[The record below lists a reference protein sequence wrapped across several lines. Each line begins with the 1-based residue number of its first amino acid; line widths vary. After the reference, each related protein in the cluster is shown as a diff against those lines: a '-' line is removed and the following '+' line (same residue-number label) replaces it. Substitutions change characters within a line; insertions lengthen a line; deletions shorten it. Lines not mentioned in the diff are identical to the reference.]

1 MCCPLLLQLPR
12 IGTLIA
18 PFRPPAARSTYCIA
32 IDALIRGLNP
42 GGGLSLGTY
51 RAAPRHTSPSYLDTR
66 HKRPRFFGALLF
78 RSTRMPDSSSFRV
91 AVALELDVGKDPER
105 RRGFRLSTG
114 WDPRRPV
121 RSPPF
126 RRRGSGVELRVAMV
140 IGYLDK
146 DFTRNISA
154 TIELVTFGLVPE
166 TAGLFA

>member
-1 MCCPLLLQLPR
+1 
-12 IGTLIA
+12 
-18 PFRPPAARSTYCIA
+18 
-32 IDALIRGLNP
+32 
-42 GGGLSLGTY
+42 
-51 RAAPRHTSPSYLDTR
+51 
-66 HKRPRFFGALLF
+66 
-78 RSTRMPDSSSFRV
+78 MPDSSSFRV